1 MNTITEEVI
10 RSENTMW
17 LNKKPSE
24 LRVVIVLLMI
34 VIMISITGIVSY
46 KKLSFIAKSVSATV
60 NDNHRNSLILRRA
73 LIDIQD
79 AENDVRSYNLTSN
92 AEYLTSFYTSLVSLE
107 RKFNELEKAIISSPR
122 EKAIIDSVM
131 LLSENRFLLL
141 KKQLYA
147 DNEYKITD
155 ELNEISAKIDE
166 AYKKTNEITSG
177 IAGPADTSVTIK
189 KESIFSR
196 LFGNKNKR
204 LRPVVRQYDSIP
216 EETPVENTKLQSV
229 RIQGEL
235 KNTVNKVK
243 VKQQVKLAEKKNT
256 ELVLTQEG
264 KLIIDKIRSL
274 SKELEDLEEKIAHQ
288 QIKTANKDVDAIKI
302 LAIIISSVISL
313 LLLIVSYLIIKYVG
327 KKREYEQALIQAKQN
342 AEDLAK
348 TKEAFL
354 ANMSHEIKTPL
365 NAIYGFTE
373 QVLKSKLE
381 IEQYEQ
387 LNIVKESADHLIRLI
402 SDILDYSKI
411 QSGKIQIE
419 NINFDL
425 KRELENIQ
433 TLFTHQS
440 TNKNLELI
448 FKIDPEVPDKINGSL
463 TKLKQVMYNLIGNAI
478 KFTEKGSVSVT
489 VKKNESA
496 SGSFLSIRVK
506 DTGIGIQKDKISKL
520 FNEYEQLHKDVYNK
534 FGGTGLGLVITKKIL
549 EQMGGSIDVTSVEHQ
564 GTEVSI
570 LFPYKAFELLNKN
583 ETNSIPEHFISDT
596 LNGKHILIVDD
607 EEFNRLLL
615 KAILAKFDTTI
626 TEAVNGNEAIALINQ
641 NTFDIVL
648 MDIRMPEKSGIEA
661 CKEIREFKKD
671 LIILASTAL
680 ISKEKTDEC
689 LKAGFNGFVFK
700 PFTEKD
706 LLENLYAFL
715 NGLAKPEPEN
725 GVPVKGNKL
734 SFDALSAVAN
744 GDEVFKK
751 EMITIFHTSINTGL
765 KNITDLS
772 KEEKWQEIAEVAHK
786 ILPSC
791 KHFEATDLYNCLKY
805 FESFK
810 DFVPG
815 ADQLPKKL
823 QQLKADV
830 DAVNLELQVYL

>member
-1 MNTITEEVI
+1 
-10 RSENTMW
+10 MW
-17 LNKKPSE
+17 LKKKPSE
-24 LRVVIVLLMI
+24 LRVVIILLMI
-34 VIMISITGIVSY
+34 VVMISVTGIISY
-46 KKLSFIAKSVSATV
+46 KKLSFIANSVSASV
-60 NDNHRNSLILRRA
+60 NDNNRNSLILRLV

-79 AENDVRSYNLTSN
+79 AENDVRSYKLTSDTD
-92 AEYLTSFYTSLVSLE
+92 YLYSFYASMVSLE
-107 RKFNELEKAIISSPR
+107 RKFNELEKSPKLTYR
-122 EKAIIDSVM
+122 EKSIIDSVM
-131 LLSENRFLLL
+131 LLSENRFILF
-141 KKQLYA
+141 KKQLYTE
-147 DNEYKITD
+147 DEYKITD

-166 AYKKTNEITSG
+166 TYKKANEVKPGINSPTTNS
-177 IAGPADTSVTIK
+177 IAGK
-189 KESIFSR
+189 KETIFNR
-196 LFGNKNKR
+196 LFSNKNKR
-204 LRPVVRQYDSIP
+204 LRPVVKQYDSIAKQ
-216 EETPVENTKLQSV
+216 THVDSNKLQSL

-243 VKQQVKLAEKKNT
+243 IKQQVKLAERKNT
-256 ELVLTQEG
+256 ELELTKEG
-264 KLIIDKIRSL
+264 NLIMDQMHLL
-274 SKELEDLEEKIAHQ
+274 SRELEDIEDKEAHLK
-288 QIKTANKDVDAIKI
+288 IKTANRDVDTIKI
-302 LAIIISSVISL
+302 LAIIISTVISL
-313 LLLIVSYLIIKYVG
+313 LLLIVSYLIIKYVR

-419 NINFDL
+419 NVNFDL
-425 KRELENIQ
+425 KRELENIH
-433 TLFTHQS
+433 TLFNHQS
-440 TNKNLELI
+440 TNKNLELL
-448 FKIDPEVPDKINGSL
+448 FKIDPDVPDKINGSL

-478 KFTEKGSVSVT
+478 KFTEKGTVSVT
-489 VKKNESA
+489 VKKNELS
-496 SGSFLSIRVK
+496 SGSFLSIKVK
-506 DTGIGIQKDKISKL
+506 DTGIGIPKDKISKL
-520 FNEYEQLHKDVYNK
+520 FNEYEQLHKDAYNK

-549 EQMGGSIDVTSVEHQ
+549 EQMGGSIDVNSIENQ

-570 LFPYKAFELLNKN
+570 QFPYKIFETLNNN
-583 ETNSIPEHFISDT
+583 ETNPVPEHFISDT

-626 TEAVNGNEAIALINQ
+626 TEAVNGNEAISLINQ
-641 NTFDIVL
+641 HSFDIVL

-661 CKEIREFKKD
+661 CKEIREFNKE

-689 LKAGFNGFVFK
+689 MKAGFNGFVFK

-706 LLENLYAFL
+706 LLENLYAYL
-715 NGLAKPEPEN
+715 TGSEN
-725 GVPVKGNKL
+725 SPSEKVTQRQRNKL

-744 GDEVFKK
+744 GDEAFKK
-751 EMITIFHTSINTGL
+751 EMITIFHTSINSGL
-765 KNITDLS
+765 KTITDLS
-772 KEEKWQEIAEVAHK
+772 KEEKWLQIGEAAHK

-805 FESFK
+805 FESLK
-810 DFVPG
+810 DSAPI
-815 ADQLPKKL
+815 ADQLTKKL
-823 QQLKADV
+823 QQLKSDV
-830 DAVNLELQVYL
+830 EAVNLELQVYL